1 MNVQTE
7 KPNGAGEFS
16 SASRPMLSEINVTPF
31 VDVMLVLLIIFMVT
45 APMMQ
50 QGLNVQLPETE
61 AQAAAVSKNP
71 FILVIKKNGRIFID
85 TSLSTLRTSKIELM
99 EVPLQQL
106 GQKLKAVL
114 SARKDKHIYIQA
126 DRLVSYG
133 KVAAAL
139 AELQLAGLTKVS
151 LITAVKKDKR

>member
-7 KPNGAGEFS
+7 KPDSAGEFS
-16 SASRPMLSEINVTPF
+16 STSHSMLSEINVTPF

-61 AQAAAVSKNP
+61 SQTAAIAKNP
-71 FILVIKKNGRIFID
+71 FVLVIKKNGKIFIN
-85 TSLSTLRTSKIELM
+85 TSSPASSVSKTPLM
-99 EVPLQQL
+99 EISLQQL
-106 GQKLKAVL
+106 GEKLKAIL

-126 DRLVSYG
+126 DKSTNYG
-133 KVAAAL
+133 QVAAAL
-139 AELQLAGLTKVS
+139 AELQVAGLTKVS
-151 LITAVKKDKR
+151 LITTFKKR